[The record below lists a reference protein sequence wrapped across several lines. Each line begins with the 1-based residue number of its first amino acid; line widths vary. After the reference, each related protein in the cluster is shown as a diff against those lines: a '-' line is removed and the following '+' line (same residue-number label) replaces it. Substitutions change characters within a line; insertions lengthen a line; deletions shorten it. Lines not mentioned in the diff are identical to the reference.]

1 MSPHPPLT
9 AATYNIHAC
18 VGSDRR
24 YDPPRIV
31 RVLAELDCDVLG
43 LQEVD
48 DRKPPHDGLT
58 QVAYLQARTGYTAID
73 GPAIHEQ
80 RGSYGNALLTRLPVR
95 SVRRIDLSHSGREP
109 RGAIDAELD
118 AAHGPVRVLVTHLGL
133 RPRERG
139 EQIRLLVDA
148 LDAWTDPQRPT
159 LLLGDLNE
167 WLPTGP
173 RIRHLKTRFAH
184 GAHARSWPSRFPL
197 LPLDRI
203 YTHPTPRHCAAGVHA
218 TPLARR
224 ASDHLPLRMVVA
236 W

>member
-1 MSPHPPLT
+1 MNGPLLT

-18 VGSDRR
+18 VGTDRR
-24 YDPPRIV
+24 YDPPRIA
-31 RVLAELDCDVLG
+31 RVLDELDCDVLG

-58 QVAYLQARTGYTAID
+58 QVAFLEARTGYTTID

-80 RGSYGNALLTRLPVR
+80 RGCYGNALLTRLPVR

-109 RGAIDAELD
+109 RGAIDADLD
-118 AAHGPVRVLVTHLGL
+118 GPHGPVRVLVTHLGL

-139 EQIRLLVDA
+139 EQIRRLVDA
-148 LDAWTDPQRPT
+148 LDARSDPGRPT

-173 RIRHLKTRFAH
+173 RIRHLKTRFDH
-184 GAHARSWPSRFPL
+184 GAHARSWPSRWPL

-203 YTHPTPRHCAAGVHA
+203 YAHPTPRRWTAGVHA
-218 TPLARR
+218 SALARR
-224 ASDHLPLRMVVA
+224 ASDHLPFRMAAA